1 MKNWEFFG
9 YVLLGLLFKIIIFLV
24 LAAIGWWLWGWI
36 IVGALKLPQL
46 TYLQFAGLM
55 FLIRII
61 LPTYT
66 KDDKKDLIIPMI
78 DKEDDKE

>member
-1 MKNWEFFG
+1 MINWEFFG

-36 IVGALKLPQL
+36 AVGALKLPQL
-46 TYLQFAGLM
+46 TYLQFVGLM

-66 KDDKKDLIIPMI
+66 KEDSKDLIIPMI